1 LSILAWQTGFELSRT
16 QDKQDIMMYLSDIN
30 NKQELMNVTQ
40 MQQQADLRQIMTLM
54 QKVSAVPVN

>member
-1 LSILAWQTGFELSRT
+1 
-16 QDKQDIMMYLSDIN
+16 MMYLSDIR
-30 NKQELMNVTQ
+30 NKQELMNVSQ